1 MYQVRLS
8 TIIAV
13 PYRAIPGQ
21 IPDGQFTLRSISTAR
36 YNTAWMRKEIAWC
49 LKAAQTV
56 MYRKWR
62 VIVYSDSIK
71 TLVYSANILSDAG

>member
-1 MYQVRLS
+1 
-8 TIIAV
+8 
-13 PYRAIPGQ
+13 
-21 IPDGQFTLRSISTAR
+21 
-36 YNTAWMRKEIAWC
+36 MRKEIAWC